1 VEVNC
6 NQVIWFWNIKLNF
19 YSNLVLKGC
28 ELDPLDLLSCSY
40 KKVPLYYVESVI
52 SPNDCIYIS
61 IRCDTYEQYQKEL
74 NKCDCGSD
82 NGCPGKLQWIN
93 NLEWNL
99 KYFLFVVAM
108 GFFDRADQ
116 GRGNFYLE
124 TKKSSPYCVR

>member
-1 VEVNC
+1 LQPGNL
-6 NQVIWFWNIKLNF
+6 ILKHKIKFLF
-19 YSNLVLKGC
+19 NLVLKGC

-82 NGCPGKLQWIN
+82 NGCPGKLQLVN
-93 NLEWNL
+93 NLE
-99 KYFLFVVAM
+99 
-108 GFFDRADQ
+108 
-116 GRGNFYLE
+116 
-124 TKKSSPYCVR
+124 